1 MAHPILEAQAG
12 LKELLQADPAF
23 ASVEVQDGGPTE
35 GEDIA
40 PAAFWFERVDIPL
53 DGWASIG
60 AQRRRIT
67 FNLGFTVAVR
77 TYGDDEQSTRQAA
90 LDLFE
95 ALMVL
100 IKANPTLNRPAA
112 IRQVDDFSGAFNSLP
127 VSPQEWGA
135 FVTGS
140 LVVTSRD
147 Y

>member
-1 MAHPILEAQAG
+1 MHPILAAQAG
-12 LKELLQADPAF
+12 LKALLEADSAF
-23 ASVEVQDGGPTE
+23 DTVQVQDGGPTE
-35 GEDIA
+35 SEDIA
-40 PAAFWFERVDIPL
+40 PAAFWFERVDIPN
-53 DGWASIG
+53 DGWSRLG
-60 AQRRRIT
+60 AQSRRIT
-67 FNLGFTVAVR
+67 FNLGFTIAVR
-77 TYGDDEQSTRQAA
+77 TYGDDEQSTRQGA

-95 ALMVL
+95 AFMALV
-100 IKANPTLNRPAA
+100 KANPNLGRDE